1 LAQGVLTIAVATRPF
16 IGETANGDCAQVDW
30 SEDRCRIAVID
41 ALGHG
46 VEAAVDAALAASALR
61 EHPDLSPSDALSLC
75 DRQLRGRRGAAIGVA
90 AIDVA
95 KRWLCFGSIG
105 NVEGRLYRDGRP
117 ERLISYRGI
126 VGIAMR
132 TVRTFEYSLESD
144 WTLVLHTDGVSA
156 RFEDGVALNDHLSV
170 DERAQAILHGW
181 GRERDDATVVVVRSS
196 GANHFIGPKI

>member
-1 LAQGVLTIAVATRPF
+1 LAQSLLTIGVATRPF
-16 IGETANGDCAQVDW
+16 IGETANGDVAQVDW

-46 VEAAVDAALAASALR
+46 VEAARDAALAASALR
-61 EHPDLSPSDALSLC
+61 EHPDLSSSDALSLC

-90 AIDVA
+90 AIDVEKSRLYFA
-95 KRWLCFGSIG
+95 GIG
-105 NVEGRLYRDGRP
+105 NVEGRLYQDGRP

-126 VGIAMR
+126 VGVAMR
-132 TVRTFEYSLESD
+132 TIRTFEYSLESA

-156 RFEDGVALNDHLSV
+156 RFEDGAVLNDHVSV
-170 DERAQAILHGW
+170 DEAAQAILHGW

-196 GANHFIGPKI
+196 AGDPSVGPTI

>member
-1 LAQGVLTIAVATRPF
+1 LAQSLLTIGVATRPF
-16 IGETANGDCAQVDW
+16 IGETANGDVAQVDW

-46 VEAAVDAALAASALR
+46 VEAAGDAALAASALH

-90 AIDVA
+90 TIDVA
-95 KRWLCFGSIG
+95 KCWLCFGGIG

-126 VGIAMR
+126 VGVAMR
-132 TVRTFEYSLESD
+132 TVRTFEYSLESA

-156 RFEDGVALNDHLSV
+156 RFEDGAALNDHVSV
-170 DERAQAILHGW
+170 NETAQLILHGW

-196 GANHFIGPKI
+196 AANSSIGSNI